1 MKQRIDQWLV
11 EQGHF
16 TSREQAQ
23 RAVMA
28 GEVRLDG
35 KPVVKPSQPVPDVH
49 RDQPI
54 QVTIVGTGQPYV
66 SRGGL
71 KLEKA
76 LRTFAVSVAGKIC
89 LDAGASTGGFT
100 DCLLQ
105 SGAVKVYA
113 IYVGYGQLAWKLRQD
128 SRVIPWERENIRYFE
143 VRHLDSLPELITAD
157 LSFISLELVFPKFQE
172 MLAPGG
178 DVITLIKPQFE
189 AGRDKVGKKG
199 VVRDRAIH
207 LEILKRLANRLPQSG
222 WQLVNLTFSP
232 IRGPEGNIEYLGHW
246 RRMNHG
252 IEITPQSGEM
262 IETVVTSA
270 WKELDHSQGES

>member
-1 MKQRIDQWLV
+1 
-11 EQGHF
+11 
-16 TSREQAQ
+16 
-23 RAVMA
+23 MA
-28 GEVRLDG
+28 GEVCLDG
-35 KPVVKPSQPVPDVH
+35 KPVVKPSQPVPDPH
-49 RDQPI
+49 EGRQLR
-54 QVTIVGTGQPYV
+54 VTLTGAGQPYV

-76 LRTFAVSVAGKIC
+76 LRTFAVPVAGKIC

-105 SGAVKVYA
+105 SGAAKVYA
-113 IYVGYGQLAWKLRQD
+113 IDVGYGQLAWKLRRD
-128 SRVIPWERENIRYFE
+128 SRVILWERENIRYFD
-143 VRHLDSLPELITAD
+143 VRRLDSLPALITAD

-172 MLAPGG
+172 MLAADG

-199 VVRDRAIH
+199 VVRDRSVH
-207 LEILKRLANRLPQSG
+207 LEILQRLANRLPQSG

-246 RRMNHG
+246 RRTNRDM
-252 IEITPQSGEM
+252 EITPYSGEM
-262 IETVVTSA
+262 IENVVTSA
-270 WKELDHSQGES
+270 WEELDRAREGF